1 MFFQRPSLAGR
12 ITRARIYDAGKPY
25 YPAGSRVPRTDL
37 ASNRKDQRKPNRDP
51 YSRSAT
57 SKIFSKDELSVRGKP
72 ISREDP
78 EDPSFLAR
86 E

>member
-1 MFFQRPSLAGR
+1 MFFQRPSLAER
-12 ITRARIYDAGKPY
+12 ITQARIYDAGKPY

-37 ASNRKDQRKPNRDP
+37 ASSRKDQRKPNRDP

-78 EDPSFLAR
+78 EDPSSLAR